1 MNYNDDTA
9 LVIAP
14 SNDDGSMKEIETYF
28 EAFVVAISLSV
39 SAPTDE
45 QRLDALE
52 IAQSLMDRLSA
63 DEIDEALEVVENAIA
78 ENDRQIDEERSLIE
92 GGAA

>member
-1 MNYNDDTA
+1 MNYNDDRA

-28 EAFVVAISLSV
+28 ESFVVAISLSV

-45 QRLDALE
+45 QRLEALE

-63 DEIDEALEVVENAIA
+63 DEIDQALEVVENAIA